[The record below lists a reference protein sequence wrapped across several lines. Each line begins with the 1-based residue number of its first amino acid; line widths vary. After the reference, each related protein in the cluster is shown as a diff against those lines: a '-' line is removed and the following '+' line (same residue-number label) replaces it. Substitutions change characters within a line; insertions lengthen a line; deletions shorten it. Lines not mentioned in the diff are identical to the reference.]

1 MLSDRIR
8 DSLAQAR
15 TRPVLADATGRW
27 SLTGGQLLDAAA
39 RLRGA
44 LAPYRGRPLVAW
56 LEKGPLYYALLACAF
71 IDGLDFCPLDAEN
84 PVRRVRDVAGQLP
97 GAMILCDGAERL
109 ARLRAETDGCL
120 GLSAAQITNTQF
132 TDTQFTDI
140 DVAAVTDAGP
150 PSVTAANASACYYIA
165 TSGSTGLPKLVRVP
179 HDHTLAFLDWAIPFY
194 GIDEATRWGQ
204 FSSIGFDLSL
214 VDFLATLCGGGTL
227 VSLSSR
233 MDRVRPARA
242 LARAGITHW
251 HSVPS
256 MIPYFLRE
264 PADGG
269 PSTCRLFTFCGE
281 PFLRDDAEQLSARYP
296 AARIINTY
304 GPTEATL
311 FCSFFEYQ
319 RESAPSPEAGLP
331 IGQPIPSWHFV
342 LVPEGGW
349 FRLVILSDY
358 IAKGY
363 VDVPSPQFAT
373 ITLFGRQ
380 TGAFDTGD
388 YFRRVGTQLHFS
400 HRRDTM
406 VKVHGVRI
414 DLGEIEAAARRCG
427 FLNPVALVVDDL
439 IALTAEAGPAQAEAT
454 HPEEGADIRMTSTT
468 GASMSST
475 TAVEALSRHLPRT
488 SLPAE
493 IRLVPAQP
501 RTISGKLDR
510 RAIQQN
516 FGPIRVA

>member
-1 MLSDRIR
+1 MDATFSMNRIHKPDEPGGSADRVDSPAERPRGWQAGIDGASSIR
-8 DSLAQAR
+8 LRRAVADRRKKGRRIGRPCRDGLAQVA
-15 TRPVLADATGRW
+15 G
-27 SLTGGQLLDAAA
+27 AA
-39 RLRGA
+39 RPRCGSWS
-44 LAPYRGRPLVAW
+44 P
-56 LEKGPLYYALLACAF
+56 
-71 IDGLDFCPLDAEN
+71 
-84 PVRRVRDVAGQLP
+84 
-97 GAMILCDGAERL
+97 
-109 ARLRAETDGCL
+109 
-120 GLSAAQITNTQF
+120 
-132 TDTQFTDI
+132 
-140 DVAAVTDAGP
+140 AAVPG
-150 PSVTAANASACYYIA
+150 
-165 TSGSTGLPKLVRVP
+165 
-179 HDHTLAFLDWAIPFY
+179 
-194 GIDEATRWGQ
+194 
-204 FSSIGFDLSL
+204 
-214 VDFLATLCGGGTL
+214 
-227 VSLSSR
+227 
-233 MDRVRPARA
+233 
-242 LARAGITHW
+242 W
-251 HSVPS
+251 HSRRS
-256 MIPYFLRE
+256 
-264 PADGG
+264 
-269 PSTCRLFTFCGE
+269 SLFSCTSV
-281 PFLRDDAEQLSARYP
+281 A
-296 AARIINTY
+296 
-304 GPTEATL
+304 
-311 FCSFFEYQ
+311 

-342 LVPEGGW
+342 LGPEGGW